1 MTFFVKRH
9 YIENDFL
16 MSWGAILQTDV
27 GNIMLNSRFLIHSLS
42 GKQILQEKECS
53 FQGVGI
59 DSRKELRSRIF
70 FAVKGKNFDGH
81 DFLLSALDK
90 GAKAFVVSDLEKSRF
105 LLKNQ
110 NISLILVPDTVRALT
125 ELAGAWRKKQKF
137 RLTAI
142 TGSNGKT
149 TTCCFTKSI
158 LSDLRPF
165 ASPKSYNNSI
175 GVSLSLLRVKQK
187 SAVVIQEIGTSQ
199 PGEIAFLTR
208 LSQPDVSAVTMV
220 GASHLEGLKSLS
232 GVAEEKKDIYL
243 NSPKACWIFN
253 KDNIWVK
260 KMWREL
266 GRNRL
271 SSLSSFDKKAKTE
284 TEKGIKNQPD
294 LSLNRRGRAGVL
306 SFSSHLK
313 NVDVRLNFDQRDKKH
328 SLIRGRIGDFES
340 SAKVGVSGRE
350 NLENLMCASAIG
362 LAMGLEPERIWKRLS
377 DCRVPEGRQ
386 ELCVLKEQNIS
397 FYFDAYNANPSSMAF
412 FLKSCERACAGR
424 NRILILGDMKELGKD
439 TEKYHKELA
448 GNETLLSSKMV
459 FFIGDNSSLIEEE
472 LKRKGYKGFFKGF
485 TAYSPELASFLKKNW
500 KKGDFI
506 GIKASRSLALENL
519 FFELSGNRVLS

>member
-1 MTFFVKRH
+1 
-9 YIENDFL
+9 
-16 MSWGAILQTDV
+16 
-27 GNIMLNSRFLIHSLS
+27 MLNSHFLIHSLS
-42 GKQILQEKECS
+42 GKKVLQEKECS
-53 FQGVGI
+53 FEGVGI
-59 DSRKELRSRIF
+59 DSRKDLRNRIF

-110 NISLILVPDTVRALT
+110 NINLILAPDTVRALT

-137 RLTAI
+137 RLTAV

-175 GVSLSLLRVKQK
+175 GVSLSLLSVKQK
-187 SAVVIQEIGTSQ
+187 SAVVIQEIGTSR

-232 GVAEEKKDIYL
+232 GVAEEKQDIYL

-253 KDNIWVK
+253 RDNIWVK
-260 KMWREL
+260 KMWRDL
-266 GRNRL
+266 GRSRL
-271 SSLSSFDKKAKTE
+271 SSLSSFDKKAGAE
-284 TEKGIKNQPD
+284 AEEEIKNQPG
-294 LSLNRRGRAGVL
+294 LSLNGRAGVL

-313 NVDVRLNFDQRDKKH
+313 NVDVRLNFDQQDKKY
-328 SLIRGRIGDFES
+328 SVIRGRIGDFES
-340 SAKVGVSGRE
+340 SAKAGFSGRE

-362 LAMGLEPERIWKRLS
+362 LAMGLEPDRIWGRLS

-386 ELCVLKEQNIS
+386 ECFVLKEQNIS
-397 FYFDAYNANPSSMAF
+397 FYFDAYNANPSSMFF
-412 FLKSCERACAGR
+412 FLKSCEKSCAGR
-424 NRILILGDMKELGKD
+424 NRILVLGDMRELGGD
-439 TEKYHKELA
+439 AEKYHKKLA
-448 GNETLLSSKMV
+448 GNETLLSSRMV

-519 FFELSGNRVLS
+519 FFELSGNKVLS